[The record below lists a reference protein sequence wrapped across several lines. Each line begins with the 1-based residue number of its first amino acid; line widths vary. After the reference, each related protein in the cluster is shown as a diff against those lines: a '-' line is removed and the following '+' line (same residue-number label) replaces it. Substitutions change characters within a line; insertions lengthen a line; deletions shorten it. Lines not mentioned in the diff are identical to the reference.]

1 MEEAFHKSNNTKVLS
16 RFFSFVSACMTP
28 LLPAL
33 LGGGMVRILT
43 TLLTLSGLLS
53 ESSTTYLLLSLIGNA
68 FFYFLPIMLA
78 ASAAKRVGVSPM
90 LAMLIGGVLLHPDL
104 EALFLLEDLHFFHLP
119 VTPAVYPSSVLPIL
133 LIVPLMKYIEE
144 IAEKLSPHLIRLFF
158 KPFLVILLTAPL
170 ALVIIGPIGSLIGD
184 LLANIIN
191 LLYTRAH
198 ALTVGLLSAAM
209 PFLVFSG
216 FHYSLLPLAAISIS
230 SLGYDPLI
238 SVSMF
243 CFTLSLA
250 GAAFAIALRAKSKD
264 TRQLA
269 IGSALSASL
278 AGVSEPALYGILFKY
293 KLPIKASCIASGVAG
308 FLAGSL
314 NTVVFATGSAPSF
327 FMLINMIKDGSLDNL
342 QSGLI
347 TLSATL
353 LLSFSLTLIL
363 YHNPKGVIMKD
374 IENTPQAT
382 PATTTVKT
390 LTLAS
395 PLTGQVIPLKD
406 VKDETFSLGYLGEG
420 CAVLPS
426 DGHVYSPVSGKIVSL
441 FDTRHAITI
450 LSDSGM
456 EILIHVGRDT
466 VSLRGRYFNA
476 FCQNGD
482 TVKTGDLLLSFDLDA
497 LEKEGFDTTTP
508 IVITNNTLYQKIET
522 TASGTVTA
530 GDPLLSAE
538 DDGKHLG

>member
-1 MEEAFHKSNNTKVLS
+1 MEEASHHSNTLGVLS
-16 RFFSFVSACMTP
+16 RFLSFVSACMTP
-28 LLPAL
+28 LLPTL
-33 LGGGMVRILT
+33 LGSGMVRILT
-43 TLLTLSGLLS
+43 TLLVFSGLLPT
-53 ESSTTYLLLSLIGNA
+53 SSTTYLLLSLIGNA
-68 FFYFLPIMLA
+68 FFFFLPIMLA
-78 ASAAKRVGVSPM
+78 ASVAKRVGVSPM
-90 LAMLIGGVLLHPDL
+90 LAMLIGCVLLHPDL
-104 EALFLLEDLHFFHLP
+104 EALFLIEDLHFFHLP
-119 VTPAVYPSSVLPIL
+119 VMPAVYPSSVLPIL

-144 IAEKLSPHLIRLFF
+144 IAEKLSPHLVRFFF

-170 ALVIIGPIGSLIGD
+170 ALVVIGPIATLLGD
-184 LLANIIN
+184 LLANLIN
-191 LLYTRAH
+191 ILYTRAH
-198 ALTVGLLSAAM
+198 ALTVALLAAAM

-216 FHYSLLPLAAISIS
+216 FHYSLLPLASIS
-230 SLGYDPLI
+230 FASLGYDPLI

-243 CFTLSLA
+243 CSTLSLA
-250 GAAFAIALRAKSKD
+250 GTAFAIAIRAKGKD

-269 IGSALSASL
+269 LGSALSASL

-314 NTVVFATGSAPSF
+314 NTVVYTAGSVPSLF
-327 FMLINMIKDGSLDNL
+327 TLINMVKADSLSNL
-342 QSGLI
+342 KSGLI

-363 YHNPKGVIMKD
+363 YHNPKGVIMKEID
-374 IENTPQAT
+374 KNPEAT
-382 PATTTVKT
+382 PAATTVKN

-395 PLTGQVIPLKD
+395 PLTGQVIPLKE
-406 VKDETFSLGYLGEG
+406 VKDETFALGYLGEG
-420 CAVLPS
+420 CAVKPS
-426 DGHVYSPVSGKIVSL
+426 DGHVYSPVNGKIVSL

-450 LSDSGM
+450 LSDDGM

-466 VSLRGRYFNA
+466 VSLRGRYFSA
-476 FCQNGD
+476 FCQNGE

-497 LEKEGFDTTTP
+497 IEKEGFDTTTP
-508 IVITNNTLYQKIET
+508 IVITNNTLYQAIET
-522 TASGTVTA
+522 IPSDTVTA

>member
-1 MEEAFHKSNNTKVLS
+1 MEETFQKSNGVGVLS
-16 RFFSFVSACMTP
+16 RFFTFVSACMTP

-33 LGGGMVRILT
+33 LGGGMVRIFT
-43 TLLTLSGLLS
+43 TLLVLSGLLPTT
-53 ESSTTYLLLSLIGNA
+53 STTYSLLSLIGNA

-78 ASAAKRVGVSPM
+78 ASVAKRVGVSPM
-90 LAMLIGGVLLHPDL
+90 LAMLVGGILLHPDL
-104 EALFLLEDLHFFHLP
+104 EALFLIEDLHLFHLP

-144 IAEKLSPHLIRLFF
+144 IAEKLSPHLLRFFF

-170 ALVIIGPIGSLIGD
+170 ALVVIGPIATLIGD
-184 LLANIIN
+184 ILANVIN
-191 LLYTRAH
+191 IFYTRAH
-198 ALTVGLLSAAM
+198 ALTVGLLAAAM

-216 FHYSLLPLAAISIS
+216 FHYSLLPLAAISLS

-238 SVSMF
+238 SIAMF
-243 CFTLSLA
+243 CSSLSLA
-250 GAAFAIALRAKSKD
+250 GASFAIALRTKGKD

-293 KLPIKASCIASGVAG
+293 KLPIKACCVASGIAG

-314 NTVVFATGSAPSF
+314 NNVVYAAGTAPSVF
-327 FMLINMIKDGSLDNL
+327 TLINMIKQDSLDNL
-342 QSGLI
+342 KSGLI

-353 LLSFSLTLIL
+353 LLSFFLTLIL

-374 IENTPQAT
+374 TEKNPSSIPA
-382 PATTTVKT
+382 ATTTKT
-390 LTLAS
+390 LIVAS
-395 PLTGQVIPLKD
+395 PLTGQAIPLKD

-420 CAVLPS
+420 CAIKPS
-426 DGHVYSPVSGKIVSL
+426 DGHVYSPVSGKIISL

-450 LSDSGM
+450 LSEDGM

-466 VSLRGRYFNA
+466 VSLRGRYFSA

-508 IVITNNTLYQKIET
+508 IVITNNTLYQRIET
-522 TASGTVTA
+522 TAIGNVTA
-530 GDPLLSAE
+530 GDMLIVAE
-538 DDGKHLG
+538 DDEKKLG